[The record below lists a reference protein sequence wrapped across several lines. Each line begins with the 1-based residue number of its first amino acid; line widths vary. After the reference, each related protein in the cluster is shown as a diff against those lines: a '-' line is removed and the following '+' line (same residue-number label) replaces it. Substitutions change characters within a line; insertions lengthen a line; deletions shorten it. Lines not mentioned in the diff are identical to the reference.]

1 MAHSV
6 PSSTQSSLVQDI
18 DYLASCIMRA
28 CEDESVEPQARAIAQ
43 YMILCKEMS
52 ADECAALFARPGAKR
67 LINKLFDCE
76 SEFMGPTP
84 RAFGID
90 IVVYMTAGKFQQS
103 LDVKHYQKN
112 KTEICL
118 DRITPNIK
126 NNILYSDNDFVW
138 VRVHCDRL
146 PEEECMRPFVIPE
159 TRTFKRLEDIDKYFK
174 THYRGVKEFSVAA
187 VSNTAANKKK
197 TKLATVCESGV
208 GRFSAVSKITSTPV
222 SSSALLNSK
231 NVGYEVVI
239 SNEVKIFKVCDKVY
253 EIYVFKTSAASNSVK
268 LESLLHR
275 YGTDNTYSLIFCSE
289 LKHFVDNPLLF
300 ISNYVKFTY
309 CYSLNQDI
317 FDPKQYE
324 EIKAM
329 TLYMSECA
337 LFMSTGNL
345 TNMSV
350 DTHGPLIA
358 YTGER
363 PKVLLSKFKHGE
375 KHAIY
380 NNEGTRAM
388 QTMNKSSDLGAR
400 SNYIEVVSKI
410 SLDSSSLH
418 DII

>member
-1 MAHSV
+1 M
-6 PSSTQSSLVQDI
+6 L
-18 DYLASCIMRA
+18 
-28 CEDESVEPQARAIAQ
+28 
-43 YMILCKEMS
+43 
-52 ADECAALFARPGAKR
+52 
-67 LINKLFDCE
+67 NKLFDCE

-84 RAFGID
+84 RALGID
-90 IVVYMTAGKFQQS
+90 IVAYMTAGKIQQS

-112 KTEICL
+112 KTETCL
-118 DRITPNIK
+118 DRITPNVK
-126 NNILYSDNDFVW
+126 NNILYSDNDFMW

-146 PEEECMRPFVIPE
+146 SEEECMRPFVIHE

-174 THYRGVKEFSVAA
+174 THYCGVKKFSVTA
-187 VSNTAANKKK
+187 VSKQSATANK
-197 TKLATVCESGV
+197 TKLTTVRERG
-208 GRFSAVSKITSTPV
+208 GRFSTVSKLQ
-222 SSSALLNSK
+222 SSPTTQLSDIKYSK
-231 NVGYEVVI
+231 NVEYETVI

-253 EIYVFKTSAASNSVK
+253 EIYVFKTSTASNSIK
-268 LESLLHR
+268 LDSLLNR
-275 YGTDNTYSLIFCSE
+275 YGTDDTYSLIFCSE
-289 LKHFVDNPLLF
+289 LKYFIENPLLF
-300 ISNYVKFTY
+300 VSNFVKFTY

-317 FDPKQYE
+317 FDPKQYD

-329 TLYMSECA
+329 TLYMTQCA

-345 TNMSV
+345 TNMST
-350 DTHGPLIA
+350 DTHGPLVA

-363 PKVLLSKFKHGE
+363 PKVLLSKFSHGE
-375 KHAIY
+375 EH